1 MENIIKN
8 SNLKN
13 INIIS
18 AYLLNKAILTKYPNA
33 KIGKI
38 GVKENGFY
46 SDIDFGD
53 KVISSLELR
62 EINNILKKFSKN
74 IEEITFEKVS
84 LNDALEI
91 FNDNEYKISEITST
105 EKKYINIIR
114 IGNYKD
120 IIQNEFINSD
130 IINMFNV
137 VTELFN
143 VSSAYWDN
151 DASNKALSRIT
162 GIAFDSQEKLK
173 EYKQQL
179 EEAKMRDHRKIGKDL
194 ELFMT
199 DDVAQGMPFWLP
211 NGLIVYNKLVE
222 FWRKIHEKNG
232 YQEIKTP
239 IIMSESL
246 WHTSGHWDHYKENMY
261 TTNVGDTPYALKPMN
276 CPGCM
281 MIFKNKQHSYK
292 EFPMR
297 YAELGQVHRHE
308 ASGTLN
314 GLFRVRTF
322 TQDDA
327 HIFCLPNQ
335 IESEIINLME
345 LIDSVY
351 KLFGFTYTVEL
362 STRPINSM
370 GTDEEWKLAETS
382 LKNALA
388 ISNIPYELNEG
399 DGAFYGPKI
408 DFHIKDCLGREW
420 QCGTIQLDFQMP
432 ERFDLTYID
441 ETGKKHRPVML
452 HRVILGSIE
461 RFIGILT
468 EQFKGVYPLWLSPT
482 QVNIIPVTNDSDLIE
497 YAHYINDELLNNDI
511 RTQLDDRNEKL
522 GYKMR
527 QGIIRKIPIT
537 FVLGEKEMENQ
548 TISYRGLLEPNT
560 YNTNKDEAISL
571 IKKLSKNPADNFV
584 KRKI

>member
-1 MENIIKN
+1 
-8 SNLKN
+8 
-13 INIIS
+13 
-18 AYLLNKAILTKYPNA
+18 
-33 KIGKI
+33 
-38 GVKENGFY
+38 
-46 SDIDFGD
+46 
-53 KVISSLELR
+53 
-62 EINNILKKFSKN
+62 
-74 IEEITFEKVS
+74 
-84 LNDALEI
+84 
-91 FNDNEYKISEITST
+91 
-105 EKKYINIIR
+105 
-114 IGNYKD
+114 
-120 IIQNEFINSD
+120 
-130 IINMFNV
+130 
-137 VTELFN
+137 
-143 VSSAYWDN
+143 
-151 DASNKALSRIT
+151 
-162 GIAFDSQEKLK
+162 LK